1 MTEYIIG
8 IEGTLHE
15 DYIELA
21 PKISGEIIRCR
32 DCKHARND
40 ESGNLRCNGY
50 LVAPWDYY
58 NDEPSDGEIVEPDGF
73 CKWGERREA

>member
-21 PKISGEIIRCR
+21 PKISGEIVRCR
-32 DCKHARND
+32 DC
-40 ESGNLRCNGY
+40 EY
-50 LVAPWDYY
+50 Q
-58 NDEPSDGEIVEPDGF
+58 SDDGLTALWCSENYREVRPDGF
-73 CKWGERREA
+73 CVWAERREP